1 MEKTY
6 LKLALIFLLSTIAC
20 CVTNDVNSPLV
31 RFWND
36 GFIYTEKEE
45 KRIKVA
51 LGKLIKLILP
61 RH

>member
-36 GFIYTEKEE
+36 GFIYTEKRGEANQ
-45 KRIKVA
+45 R
-51 LGKLIKLILP
+51 
-61 RH
+61 